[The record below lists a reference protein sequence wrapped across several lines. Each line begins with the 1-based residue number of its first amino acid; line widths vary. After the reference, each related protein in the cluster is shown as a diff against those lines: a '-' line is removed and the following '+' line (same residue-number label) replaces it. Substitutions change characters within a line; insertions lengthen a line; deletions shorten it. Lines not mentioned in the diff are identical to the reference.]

1 MKILAMLGGLLL
13 VLGMMS
19 ARAIYAADL
28 PQLGQNAPDFALMD
42 QAGKVQKLSD
52 YRGKWVVLYFYP
64 KDDTPSCTAEAC
76 QFRDDIFQIRQLG
89 ADVLGVSVDDSSSH
103 AEFAKKY
110 KLPFPLLS
118 DKNANVSARYGALL
132 NLGLFK
138 VSKRY
143 TFLINPQGKL
153 SKVYTKV
160 DTSRHSKEI
169 IDDLKLLLAT
179 TVR

>member
-1 MKILAMLGGLLL
+1 MKILVILGGLLL

-89 ADVLGVSVDDSSSH
+89 ADVLGVSVDDTDSH
-103 AEFAKKY
+103 AEFSKKHH
-110 KLPFPLLS
+110 LSFPLLA
-118 DKNANVSARYGALL
+118 DKGGVVAASYGSLTDLLMIKFAKRNTFIINPHGKIAKVYVAVDTQQHAQTVLKDLTVLSAR
-132 NLGLFK
+132 
-138 VSKRY
+138 
-143 TFLINPQGKL
+143 
-153 SKVYTKV
+153 
-160 DTSRHSKEI
+160 SR
-169 IDDLKLLLAT
+169 
-179 TVR
+179 